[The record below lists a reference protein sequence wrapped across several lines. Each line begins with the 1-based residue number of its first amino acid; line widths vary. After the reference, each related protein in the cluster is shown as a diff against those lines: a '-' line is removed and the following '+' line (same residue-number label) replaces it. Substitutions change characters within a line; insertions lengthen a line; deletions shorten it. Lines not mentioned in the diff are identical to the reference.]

1 MTNKVMIIDDNETNL
16 KLLNLV
22 LTKAGFKTD
31 TIINPKFAFDIIK
44 DTKPALILL
53 DINMP
58 EINGLKLCKMIKKD
72 NETKSIPVIFVSSL
86 KDVKYI
92 AGGLAIGAVDYITKP
107 IKPDEVVARV
117 SVQLQ
122 LALAQKKLRKTNE
135 ILQKQI
141 TEDRL
146 NSSDMQEDFLYSLM
160 QIKNGNNTEKDYE
173 RIKSFIEFITEEIVK
188 SSQYSEDLTTDFVV
202 DTVSKSLNIN

>member
-1 MTNKVMIIDDNETNL
+1 MTNKVMIIDDNETNV

-44 DTKPALILL
+44 ETKPTLILL

-58 EINGLKLCKMIKKD
+58 EINGLQLCKMIKKD
-72 NETKSIPVIFVSSL
+72 SDTKTIPVIFVSSL
-86 KDVKYI
+86 TDVKYI

-117 SVQLQ
+117 SVQMQ
-122 LALAQKKLRKTNE
+122 IALAQKKLKKTNE

-141 TEDRL
+141 TEERL

-160 QIKNGNNTEKDYE
+160 QIKNGSNSEKDYE

-188 SSQYSEDLTTDFVV
+188 SSQYSEDLTADFVV
-202 DTVSKSLNIN
+202 ETVSKSLKH

>member
-1 MTNKVMIIDDNETNL
+1 MTNKVMIIDDNETNV

-44 DTKPALILL
+44 ETKPTLILL

-58 EINGLKLCKMIKKD
+58 EVNGFQLCKMLKKD
-72 NETKSIPVIFVSSL
+72 NETKNIPVIFVSSL
-86 KDVKYI
+86 TDAQYI
-92 AGGLAIGAVDYITKP
+92 AGGLALGGADYITKP
-107 IKPDEVVARV
+107 IKPEEVVARV
-117 SVQLQ
+117 SVQMQ

-146 NSSDMQEDFLYSLM
+146 NTSDMQEDFLYSLM
-160 QIKNGNNTEKDYE
+160 LIKNGQNSEKDYE
-173 RIKSFIEFITEEIVK
+173 RIKSFIEYVIEKTVK
-188 SSQYSEDLTTDFVV
+188 SSPYSEDLTVDFAKDAVL
-202 DTVSKSLNIN
+202 KSLK

>member
-1 MTNKVMIIDDNETNL
+1 MTNKVMIIDDNETNV

-44 DTKPALILL
+44 ETKPTLILL

-58 EINGLKLCKMIKKD
+58 EVNGFQLCKMLKKD
-72 NETKSIPVIFVSSL
+72 NETKNIPVIFVSSL
-86 KDVKYI
+86 TDARYI
-92 AGGLAIGAVDYITKP
+92 AGGLALGGADYITKP
-107 IKPDEVVARV
+107 IKPEEVVARV
-117 SVQLQ
+117 SVQMQ

-146 NSSDMQEDFLYSLM
+146 NTSDMQEDFLYSLM
-160 QIKNGNNTEKDYE
+160 LIKNGQNSEKDYE
-173 RIKSFIEFITEEIVK
+173 RIKSFIEYVIEKTIK
-188 SSQYSEDLTTDFVV
+188 SSPYSEDLTVDFAKEAVL
-202 DTVSKSLNIN
+202 KSLK

>member
-1 MTNKVMIIDDNETNL
+1 MTNKVMIIDDNETNV

-44 DTKPALILL
+44 ETKPTLILL

-58 EINGLKLCKMIKKD
+58 EINGLQLCKMIKKD
-72 NETKSIPVIFVSSL
+72 SDTKTIPVIFVSSL
-86 KDVKYI
+86 TDVKYI

-107 IKPDEVVARV
+107 IKPEEVVARV
-117 SVQLQ
+117 SVQMQ
-122 LALAQKKLRKTNE
+122 LALAQKKLIKTNE

-160 QIKNGNNTEKDYE
+160 QIKNGQNSDKDYE

-188 SSQYSEDLTTDFVV
+188 SSQYSEDLTADFVV
-202 DTVSKSLNIN
+202 DAVSKSLKH

>member
-1 MTNKVMIIDDNETNL
+1 MTNKVMIIDDNEVNV

-44 DTKPALILL
+44 ETKPALILL

-58 EINGLKLCKMIKKD
+58 EVNGLQLCKMIKKD
-72 NETKSIPVIFVSSL
+72 SETKHIPVIFVSAMT
-86 KDVKYI
+86 DVKYI

-107 IKPDEVVARV
+107 IKPEEVVARV
-117 SVQLQ
+117 SVQMQ
-122 LALAQKKLRKTNE
+122 LALAQKKLQKTNE

-141 TEDRL
+141 TEERL
-146 NSSDMQEDFLYSLM
+146 NSSDMQEDFLYSLI
-160 QIKNGNNTEKDYE
+160 QIKNGNSSEKDYE
-173 RIKSFIEFITEEIVK
+173 RIKLFIEFITEEIVK

-202 DTVSKSLNIN
+202 NAVSKSLGN

>member
-1 MTNKVMIIDDNETNL
+1 MTNKVMIIDDNETNV

-44 DTKPALILL
+44 ETKPTLILL

-58 EINGLKLCKMIKKD
+58 EINGLQLCKMIKKD
-72 NETKSIPVIFVSSL
+72 SDTKTIPVIFVSSL
-86 KDVKYI
+86 TDVKYI

-107 IKPDEVVARV
+107 IKPEEVVARV
-117 SVQLQ
+117 SVQMQ
-122 LALAQKKLRKTNE
+122 LALAQKKLIKTNE

>member
-16 KLLNLV
+16 KLMDLV
-22 LTKAGFKTD
+22 LSKAGFKTD

-44 DTKPALILL
+44 DIKPTLILL

-58 EINGLKLCKMIKKD
+58 EINGLQLCKMIKKD
-72 NETKSIPVIFVSSL
+72 KEIKDIPVIFVSTLS
-86 KDVKYI
+86 DVKYI

-107 IKPDEVVARV
+107 IKPEEVVARV
-117 SVQLQ
+117 SVQMQ
-122 LALAQKKLRKTNE
+122 LALAQKKLKKTNE

-141 TEDRL
+141 TEERL

-160 QIKNGNNTEKDYE
+160 QIKNGKDSDKDYE
-173 RIKSFIEFITEEIVK
+173 RIKLFIEFITEEIVK

-202 DTVSKSLNIN
+202 GVVSKSLKI

>member
-1 MTNKVMIIDDNETNL
+1 MTNKVMIIDDNETNV
-16 KLLNLV
+16 KLMNLV

-44 DTKPALILL
+44 ETKPTLILL

-58 EINGLKLCKMIKKD
+58 EVNGFQLCKMLKKD
-72 NETKSIPVIFVSSL
+72 TETKNIPVIFVSSL
-86 KDVKYI
+86 TDAQYI
-92 AGGLAIGAVDYITKP
+92 AGGLALGGADYITKP
-107 IKPDEVVARV
+107 IKPEEVVARV
-117 SVQLQ
+117 SVQMQ

-146 NSSDMQEDFLYSLM
+146 NTSDMQEDFLYSLM
-160 QIKNGNNTEKDYE
+160 LIKNGQNSEKDYE
-173 RIKSFIEFITEEIVK
+173 RIKSFIEYVIEKTVK
-188 SSQYSEDLTTDFVV
+188 SSPYSEDLTVDFAKDAVL
-202 DTVSKSLNIN
+202 KSLK

>member
-1 MTNKVMIIDDNETNL
+1 MTNKVMIIDDNEVNV

-44 DTKPALILL
+44 ETKPALILL

-58 EINGLKLCKMIKKD
+58 EVNGLQLCKMIKKD
-72 NETKSIPVIFVSSL
+72 SETKHIPVIFVSAIT
-86 KDVKYI
+86 DVKYI

-107 IKPDEVVARV
+107 IKPEEVVARV
-117 SVQLQ
+117 SVQMQ
-122 LALAQKKLRKTNE
+122 LALAQKKLQKTNE

-141 TEDRL
+141 TEERL
-146 NSSDMQEDFLYSLM
+146 NSSDMQEDFLYSLI
-160 QIKNGNNTEKDYE
+160 QIKNGNSSEKDYE
-173 RIKSFIEFITEEIVK
+173 RIKLFIEFITEEIVK

-202 DTVSKSLNIN
+202 NAVSKSLGN

>member
-1 MTNKVMIIDDNETNL
+1 MTNKVMIIDDNETNV

-44 DTKPALILL
+44 ETKPALILL

-58 EINGLKLCKMIKKD
+58 EVNGLQLCKMIKKD
-72 NETKSIPVIFVSSL
+72 SETKDIPVIFVSSL
-86 KDVKYI
+86 TDVKYI

-107 IKPDEVVARV
+107 IKPDEVIARV
-117 SVQLQ
+117 SVQMQ
-122 LALAQKKLRKTNE
+122 MGLAQKKLKKTND

-160 QIKNGNNTEKDYE
+160 QIKNGQESEKDYE
-173 RIKSFIEFITEEIVK
+173 RIKSFFEFITEETIK
-188 SSQYSEDLTTDFVV
+188 SSQYSEDLTTDFVMSI
-202 DTVSKSLNIN
+202 VSKCLKD